1 MFDLL
6 NFADI
11 LRLELFEVAFATFR
25 LTVNPSVFNQAR
37 SLTIGSVAKL
47 GGAVKLASSSEERP
61 QSPRLAEAKADGATF
76 SAPSPP
82 PRPTWLKPT
91 VSSAVCI
98 VTENSGFWL
107 VASLTK
113 D

>member
-6 NFADI
+6 DLADM
-11 LRLELFEVAFATFR
+11 LRLELFEVGLDMLR
-25 LTVNPSVFNQAR
+25 LTVKPSVFNQAR
-37 SLTIGSVAKL
+37 SLTMGSPKG
-47 GGAVKLASSSEERP
+47 GGAVKLARSSGESP
-61 QSPRLAEAKADGATF
+61 QSPRLAEANAEGATF
-76 SAPSPP
+76 SDS

>member
-6 NFADI
+6 NLLDI
-11 LRLELFEVAFATFR
+11 LRLELLEAGLAR
-25 LTVNPSVFNQAR
+25 LRLMVKPSVFNQAR
-37 SLTIGSVAKL
+37 SLTMGSPKC
-47 GGAVKLASSSEERP
+47 GGAVKLARSSGERP
-61 QSPRLAEAKADGATF
+61 QSPRLAEANAEGATF
-76 SAPSPP
+76 SGS

-98 VTENSGFWL
+98 VTENSGFCL

>member
-47 GGAVKLASSSEERP
+47 GGAVKLASSSGERP
-61 QSPRLAEAKADGATF
+61 QSPRLADAKADGATF
-76 SAPSPP
+76 SDSPS
-82 PRPTWLKPT
+82 RPTWLKAT
-91 VSSAVCI
+91 VSSAVCK
-98 VTENSGFWL
+98 VAENSGF
-107 VASLTK
+107 
-113 D
+113 